1 MPCAPRSSADNA
13 GTIIKSMGD
22 GWLVEFASGVAA
34 VNAAMQV
41 QDRLRD
47 HASITLRIGVHT
59 GDLTRTEFDVYGD
72 GINIAARLEG
82 LAPGGGIMISD
93 AVYAGLDG
101 TLSPSFEAAGAQ
113 TIKNIAR
120 PVTTWVRLPHSQ
132 ASPITAAT
140 AQSTSALPTL
150 TIMPTANSDSRAEVQ
165 DTADALTA
173 DMGTYFGSI
182 NWLTTRISG
191 TGPTQGYCL
200 RPKLRARRAAAPRDA
215 PARPSRRC
223 HLDR

>member
-1 MPCAPRSSADNA
+1 
-13 GTIIKSMGD
+13 MGD

-191 TGPTQGYCL
+191 TDPTQGYCL
-200 RPKLRARRAAAPRDA
+200 RPTLRARRAAAPRDA